1 MQVLK
6 KVVGFWAQ
14 GKAVSRS
21 VGMELSHTDLVLV
34 SGGSPK
40 GGWGTQ
46 LTVEPDTLLASASPK
61 GGW

>member
-14 GKAVSRS
+14 GKAVSRR
-21 VGMELSHTDLVLV
+21 VGVELSRTDLALV

-40 GGWGTQ
+40 GGWGIQ
-46 LTVEPDTLLASASPK
+46 PTVEPDTLLALASPK